1 MTDVD
6 HFDNNEIFTYHV
18 DNSDNPTIKQCA
30 ARARSRMEWLNYNHL
45 FYFWRI
51 AREGGLSRA
60 AEQLGVTHSTLSAQL
75 GQLENT
81 LGGALFER
89 RGRVLVLTPFG
100 EEAAAYADDIFRLG
114 GELLELARGR
124 SLERRTAL
132 RVGVVGSIPKS
143 LAYDLLEPGIAT
155 PGHSLLVARQ
165 DNYARLLEELASGRL
180 HMVLSDMPPP
190 EASSQRVYS
199 HLLGESGILIYGT
212 PELAKRYRRGFP
224 RSLEGAPL
232 LVPAAPSS
240 LRLQLDRW
248 FTERALHLQI
258 EGEFDDAGLMRIA
271 GARGRG
277 LFPVREALRA
287 EVEESLDVT
296 LVGRFE
302 GIVERYYVVTGQR
315 KVRHP
320 AVSRLIETA
329 REELGQ
335 GKKTSPKTT

>member
-1 MTDVD
+1 V
-6 HFDNNEIFTYHV
+6 
-18 DNSDNPTIKQCA
+18 PA
-30 ARARSRMEWLNYNHL
+30 ALMNWVNYNPL

-75 GQLENT
+75 GHLEDA

-100 EEAAAYADDIFRLG
+100 EEVAAYADDIFRLG
-114 GELLELARGR
+114 IEMQEVARGR
-124 SLERRTAL
+124 SVARRTAL

-143 LAYDLLEPGIAT
+143 LAYDLLEPGINT
-155 PGHSLLVARQ
+155 PGHGLLVARQ
-165 DNYARLLEELASGRL
+165 DNYARLLEELAGGRL
-180 HMVLSDMPPP
+180 HMVMSDMPPP
-190 EASSQRVYS
+190 EATSHRVYA
-199 HLLGESGILIYGT
+199 HLLGESGILFYGT
-212 PELAKRYRRGFP
+212 RALAKRYRRGFP

-232 LVPAAPSS
+232 LLPTPPSS
-240 LRLQLDRW
+240 LRVQLDRW
-248 FTERALHLQI
+248 FADRALHLLL

-287 EVEESLDVT
+287 EVEESLDVA

-302 GIVERYYVVTGQR
+302 GIVERYYVVTVER

-320 AVSRLIETA
+320 AVSRLIERA
-329 REELGQ
+329 REGLGQ
-335 GKKTSPKTT
+335 HATIAKHR